1 MDNTFKNVM
10 NAAAYSTSNFV
21 KKMYE
26 AEKENSASGIDGV
39 YFETTITVLD
49 KDNNPVMV
57 TRSTIKDAP
66 QAALPKAEPAAPQVK
81 APVVE
86 QGKPAP
92 APTLKISE
100 TVQQST
106 EPKESVDSH
115 EGETAPQS
123 EAKSAEVKPVMSVPP
138 NNFLNSNMA
147 VKKTETKQADEK
159 PQQASKESSEPSA
172 KSTLSRDNEKKQKIE
187 DLLKKY
193 SSLD

>member
-57 TRSTIKDAP
+57 TRSTVKDAP
-66 QAALPKAEPAAPQVK
+66 QTAVPKAEPVVPQVK

-86 QGKPAP
+86 QEKS
-92 APTLKISE
+92 TLKINE
-100 TVQQST
+100 VLPQTT

-115 EGETAPQS
+115 EGETAPQA
-123 EAKSAEVKPVMSVPP
+123 EAKPAEVKPVMSVPL

-147 VKKTETKQADEK
+147 VKKSEAKQADEK

-172 KSTLSRDNEKKQKIE
+172 KSTLSGDNEKKQKIE

>member
-66 QAALPKAEPAAPQVK
+66 QAVEPKAEPAAPQVK

-86 QGKPAP
+86 QEKP

-100 TVQQST
+100 TVPQT
-106 EPKESVDSH
+106 AEPKESAGSQ
-115 EGETAPQS
+115 ENETAPQA
-123 EAKSAEVKPVMSVPP
+123 EAKPAEVKPVMSVPM
-138 NNFLNSNMA
+138 NSFLNSNIA
-147 VKKTETKQADEK
+147 VKKSETKQADEK

-172 KSTLSRDNEKKQKIE
+172 KSTLSGDNEKKQKIE